1 MESRTLGHALGCE
14 KKSMKSTRDMPI
26 VPPAA
31 LLKHKALRPFA
42 RNMAIESEM
51 VAPHSVVKRT
61 NGVEAVK
68 RTPAYIMVVAY
79 RGANRPASPDPS
91 KKMSKRTCCVTW

>member
-1 MESRTLGHALGCE
+1 
-14 KKSMKSTRDMPI
+14 MKSTRDMPL
-26 VPPAA
+26 PPAA

-79 RGANRPASPDPS
+79 RGANRPASPDPA
-91 KKMSKRTCCVTW
+91 KDMSKRTHCTW

>member
-1 MESRTLGHALGCE
+1 MPWGVREKEHEEHAWHAHC
-14 KKSMKSTRDMPI
+14 
-26 VPPAA
+26 VPAA
-31 LLKHKALRPFA
+31 LLKHKALTPFS

-79 RGANRPASPDPS
+79 RGANRPASPDPA
-91 KKMSKRTCCVTW
+91 KDMSKRTHCTW